1 MSIVLKGCYLSQKLE
16 YISVFMCSEI
26 NVIVSIYFRLDIGNI
41 IREDCFQMLD
51 ICMYLHIA
59 YLFPCGDIGKF
70 SEKYA
75 LYGCFINE
83 YTKVPR

>member
-1 MSIVLKGCYLSQKLE
+1 MQIEKNILKFQFFGRAAVLAKNLE
-16 YISVFMCSEI
+16 YISVFMCLEI

-59 YLFPCGDIGKF
+59 YLFPCRKIGKF
-70 SEKYA
+70 SEKDA
-75 LYGCFINE
+75 RLLQ
-83 YTKVPR
+83 

>member
-1 MSIVLKGCYLSQKLE
+1 MKGCCLSQTLE

-59 YLFPCGDIGKF
+59 YLFPCGEIGKF
-70 SEKYA
+70 SYA
-75 LYGCFINE
+75 SNGCFII
-83 YTKVPR
+83 YIQST